1 MMKKIIALTG
11 IFFFAIWGQAVAG
24 EKATPQKVFNKV
36 VEAVEC
42 FKNLGPEATMKE
54 VSNPKGAFVDGE
66 IYVLVADCELGLTTA
81 HPMAPHLVENKVDM
95 RKITGKKGA
104 PFFEQ
109 LCKLADNKMGGW
121 AAYWWPKPG
130 EKTPSRKLSFGMK
143 IEIKGKKYMIVS
155 GIYDENTSVEELN
168 KLLK

>member
-1 MMKKIIALTG
+1 
-11 IFFFAIWGQAVAG
+11 
-24 EKATPQKVFNKV
+24 
-36 VEAVEC
+36 
-42 FKNLGPEATMKE
+42 
-54 VSNPKGAFVDGE
+54 
-66 IYVLVADCELGLTTA
+66 
-81 HPMAPHLVENKVDM
+81 M

-143 IEIKGKKYMIVS
+143 IEIKGKKLIITDLGEAFYIRPEKLKLRGFAAS
-155 GIYDENTSVEELN
+155 CHYIGIY
-168 KLLK
+168 